1 MDVHVG
7 VDDFGKVY
15 MLMYMKVEGRILM
28 DVHVDNYC
36 MYIYVLYIRFYIVD
50 SERVKN
56 LALKNAQDA
65 YDKHQEKV

>member
-1 MDVHVG
+1 MIKVQKVLVDVHVG

-36 MYIYVLYIRFYIVD
+36 MFL
-50 SERVKN
+50 ERI
-56 LALKNAQDA
+56 
-65 YDKHQEKV
+65 

>member
-36 MYIYVLYIRFYIVD
+36 VFG
-50 SERVKN
+50 KN
-56 LALKNAQDA
+56 LEQTFYALDFTL
-65 YDKHQEKV
+65 

>member
-1 MDVHVG
+1 MIKVEKVLVDVHVG

-36 MYIYVLYIRFYIVD
+36 MFL
-50 SERVKN
+50 ERI
-56 LALKNAQDA
+56 
-65 YDKHQEKV
+65 